1 MKGIMAF
8 AFFLLFLAGIT
19 LVVMQGKEM
28 ARQNM
33 PGGGVGMTGTT
44 WRPTIV
50 GSDELPADSGM
61 FVQFSVDGSIN
72 GNGGCNSFFGS
83 LQKKDDGI
91 VVGELGSSRMACP
104 GKIMDREVAFMQAL
118 QNAVVFETGD
128 GRLQLIDDAG
138 VLLADLVSED

>member
-1 MKGIMAF
+1 MKGILAF
-8 AFFLLFLAGIT
+8 AFFLLFLAGIS
-19 LVVMQGKEM
+19 LVMMQGKEM

-44 WRPTIV
+44 WRPTVI
-50 GSDELPADSGM
+50 GAKEMPADSGM
-61 FVQFSVDGSIN
+61 FVEFSVDGSIN

-118 QNAVVFETGD
+118 QNAVVFETGND
-128 GRLQLIDDAG
+128 RLQLVDGAG
-138 VLLADLVSED
+138 VMLADLVSED

>member
-1 MKGIMAF
+1 MKGILGF

-19 LVVMQGKEM
+19 FVMMQGKEM

-33 PGGGVGMTGTT
+33 PGGGVGMTGVT

-50 GSDELPADSGM
+50 GTEELPADSGI
-61 FVQFSVDGSIN
+61 FVEFAVDGSIN

-83 LQKKDDGI
+83 LQKVDDGI

-104 GKIMDREVAFMQAL
+104 GKIMEREVAFMQAL
-118 QNAVVFETGD
+118 QNAVVFETGND
-128 GRLQLIDDAG
+128 RLQLIDNAG
-138 VLLADLVSED
+138 VMLADLVKED

>member
-1 MKGIMAF
+1 MKGILAF

-19 LVVMQGKEM
+19 LVMMKGGEM

-50 GSDELPADSGM
+50 GTEEMPADSGM
-61 FVQFSVDGSIN
+61 FVQFAVDGSIK

-104 GKIMDREVAFMQAL
+104 ETVMDRESAFMQAL

-128 GRLQLIDDAG
+128 DRLQLIDDAG
-138 VLLADLVSED
+138 VMLADLVSAD

>member
-1 MKGIMAF
+1 MKGILGF

-19 LVVMQGKEM
+19 LVMMQGKEM

-33 PGGGVGMTGTT
+33 PGGGLGMTGTT
-44 WRPTIV
+44 WRPTVV
-50 GSDELPADSGM
+50 GSEELPVDSGM
-61 FVQFSVDGSIN
+61 FVEFSVDGSIN

-118 QNAVVFETGD
+118 QNAVVFETGND
-128 GRLQLIDDAG
+128 RLQLVDDAG
-138 VLLADLVSED
+138 VMLADLVSED

>member
-1 MKGIMAF
+1 MKGILGF

-19 LVVMQGKEM
+19 LVMMQGKEM

-44 WRPTIV
+44 WRPTVV
-50 GSDELPADSGM
+50 GSEEMPVDSGM
-61 FVQFSVDGSIN
+61 FVEFSVDGSIN

-118 QNAVVFETGD
+118 QNAVVFETGND
-128 GRLQLIDDAG
+128 RLQLVDGAG
-138 VLLADLVSED
+138 VMLADLVSED

>member
-1 MKGIMAF
+1 MKGILGF

-50 GSDELPADSGM
+50 GSEELPVDSGM

-118 QNAVVFETGD
+118 RSAVVFETGD
-128 GRLQLIDDAG
+128 DRLQLIDDAG

>member
-1 MKGIMAF
+1 MKGILGF

-19 LVVMQGKEM
+19 LVMIQGKEM

-50 GSDELPADSGM
+50 GSEELPVDSGM
-61 FVQFSVDGSIN
+61 FVQFAVDGSIK

-128 GRLQLIDDAG
+128 NRLQLIDDAG
-138 VLLADLVSED
+138 VMLADLVSED

>member
-1 MKGIMAF
+1 MKGIMGF

-50 GSDELPADSGM
+50 GSEELPADSGM
-61 FVQFSVDGSIN
+61 FVQFAVDGSIK

-83 LQKKDDGI
+83 LQKSGDGI

-104 GKIMDREVAFMQAL
+104 GKIMDREMAFMQAL

-128 GRLQLIDDAG
+128 DRLQLIDDAG

>member
-1 MKGIMAF
+1 MKGILGF

-19 LVVMQGKEM
+19 LVMIQGKEM

-50 GSDELPADSGM
+50 GSEELPVDSGM
-61 FVQFSVDGSIN
+61 FVQFAVDGSIK

-104 GKIMDREVAFMQAL
+104 GNIMDREVAFMQAL

-128 GRLQLIDDAG
+128 NRLQLIDDAG
-138 VLLADLVSED
+138 VMLADLVSED

>member
-1 MKGIMAF
+1 MKGILGF
-8 AFFLLFLAGIT
+8 AIFLLFLAGIT
-19 LVVMQGKEM
+19 LVMMQGNEM

-33 PGGGVGMTGTT
+33 PGGGVGMTGKT
-44 WRPTIV
+44 WRPTVV
-50 GSDELPADSGM
+50 GSEELPADSGM
-61 FVQFSVDGSIN
+61 FVQFAVDGSIK

-104 GKIMDREVAFMQAL
+104 GKIMDREVAFMRAL

-128 GRLQLIDDAG
+128 DRLQLIDDAG
-138 VLLADLVSED
+138 VMLADLVSDD

>member
-1 MKGIMAF
+1 MKGILGF

-19 LVVMQGKEM
+19 LVMMQGKEM

-33 PGGGVGMTGTT
+33 PGGGVGMTGVT

-50 GSDELPADSGM
+50 GAEELPADSGM
-61 FVQFSVDGSIN
+61 FVQFAVDGSIN

-83 LQKKDDGI
+83 LQKANDGI
-91 VVGELGSSRMACP
+91 VVGELGSTRMACP

-128 GRLQLIDDAG
+128 ERLQLIDDAG
-138 VLLADLVSED
+138 VMLADLVKED